1 MMTSKKDD
9 DEQFWREAPVLK
21 LADGLYPFLNF
32 ENTQRSK
39 RGKQLTVVECYNCL
53 KAFLTSSRN
62 DEILK
67 SDKNDYF
74 LHFSRAMVRK
84 SGKSRQLLSK
94 TSKC

>member
-1 MMTSKKDD
+1 MALKNDD
-9 DEQFWREAPVLK
+9 DEQFWRKAQVLK

-74 LHFSRAMVRK
+74 FAFFK
-84 SGKSRQLLSK
+84 GYGEKK
-94 TSKC
+94 W